1 MRAANAA
8 RFCVKTERKAEN
20 LCRKHYYLIF
30 VSFFTIIDI
39 IQWTCQ

>member
-30 VSFFTIIDI
+30 VSFFTIIAL
-39 IQWTCQ
+39 TNFS